1 MDDRATCWE
10 ILPRVSRSFALAIK
24 LLPAPLGEQTM
35 LAYLIYRLVDTIEDS
50 HAPLRTKRRLFDA
63 LLKTFS
69 RKNYDMAEA
78 EAVKAHM
85 LSQVDCGYER
95 ELIEKLP
102 QLAAVFYEQPAPVR
116 RVTLRWGRE
125 MAGGMYRFQ
134 QKRIRTFADQSRYSY
149 YVAGVVGYL
158 FNDLLYYNRIINQKL
173 RTQLRSRARR
183 FGLALQK
190 VNILRDVAHDVP
202 AKRYY
207 WPLGVMQRYRVNY
220 RTLLHPKKRAAA
232 MAVMREEIRDATQ
245 YLRAGIQY
253 VMALPKEQIGVR
265 MFCIIPLFMAIES
278 YIACINNSDVFES
291 KKTVKISREQVGEI
305 VAKSGLWGTSNELLM
320 KWYVACMGRV
330 DAQLGRKVEPQM
342 VVAKSR

>member
-1 MDDRATCWE
+1 MDDRSICWD

-35 LAYLIYRLVDTIEDS
+35 LAYLIYRLIDTIEDS
-50 HAPLRTKRRLFDA
+50 HAPLRVKRKLFDA
-63 LLKTFS
+63 LLKSFS
-69 RKNYDMAEA
+69 RQKYDAAEI

-85 LSQVDCGYER
+85 LSQVDCGHER

-102 QLAAVFYEQPAPVR
+102 GVAAVFYEQPPPVR

-125 MAGGMYRFQ
+125 MATGMYRFQ
-134 QKRIRTFADQSRYSY
+134 RKRIRTFADQSRYSY

-158 FNDLLYYNRIINQKL
+158 FNDLLYYNRIISRRL

-220 RTLLHPKKRAAA
+220 RTLLEPENRAAA
-232 MAVMREEIRDATQ
+232 MAVLREEIRDATQ
-245 YLRAGIQY
+245 YLRAGMQY

-265 MFCIIPLFMAIES
+265 MFCLIPLFMAIES
-278 YIACINNSDVFES
+278 YIACINNSDVFE
-291 KKTVKISREQVGEI
+291 KEKTVKITREQVGEI
-305 VAKSGLWGTSNELLM
+305 VAKSGLWGASNELLM

-330 DAQLGRKVEPQM
+330 DAQLERKVEPQ
-342 VVAKSR
+342 VVPAKR